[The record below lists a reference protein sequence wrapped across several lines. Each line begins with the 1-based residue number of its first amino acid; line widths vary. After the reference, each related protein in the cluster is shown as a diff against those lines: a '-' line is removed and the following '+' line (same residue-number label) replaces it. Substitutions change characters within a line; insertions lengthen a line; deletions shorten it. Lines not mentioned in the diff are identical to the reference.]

1 MSSWCL
7 AEYCPVYR
15 VNRSALL
22 HYSARQMY
30 DLVVDIERYPEF
42 LNWCSK
48 TRILERSDSEVV
60 ASIEIRF
67 KGLHR
72 TFTTRNTMEGGRSV
86 RIELVDGPFRT
97 LSGIWRFV
105 ELDTDSCKIEL
116 DLEFDFSTNFLDRI
130 VGPVF
135 SQIANRQLDAFQ
147 RRAGQVYG

>member
-1 MSSWCL
+1 M
-7 AEYCPVYR
+7 YK

-22 HYSARQMY
+22 NYSARQMY

-42 LNWCSK
+42 LNWCSAA
-48 TRILERSDSEVV
+48 RIIQRGDKDVV
-60 ASIEIRF
+60 ASIEISF

-72 TFTTRNTMEGGRSV
+72 TFTTRNHMESGRSV

-97 LSGIWRFV
+97 LNGIWQFI
-105 ELDTDSCKIEL
+105 ELDAGASKIEL
-116 DLEFDFSTNFLDRI
+116 DLEFDFSSHLLGRF

-147 RRAGQVYG
+147 RRAEQVYV

>member
-1 MSSWCL
+1 M
-7 AEYCPVYR
+7 YK

-30 DLVVDIERYPEF
+30 ELVVDIERYPEF
-42 LNWCSK
+42 LNWCAN
-48 TRILERSDSEVV
+48 TRILERSGSQVV
-60 ASIEIRF
+60 AAIDIRF

-72 TFTTRNTMEGGRSV
+72 SFTTRNYMDSGRAV

-97 LSGIWRFV
+97 LNGIWRFI
-105 ELDTDSCKIEL
+105 ELDESSCKIEL
-116 DLEFDFSTNFLDRI
+116 DLEFDFSTAFLARI

-147 RRAGQVYG
+147 RRAAQIYG

>member
-1 MSSWCL
+1 M
-7 AEYCPVYR
+7 YR

-22 HYSARQMY
+22 SYSARQMY

-42 LNWCSK
+42 LNWCSDA
-48 TRILERSDSEVV
+48 RIIERGESEVV

-72 TFTTRNTMEGGRSV
+72 SFTTRNCMDHGRSV

-97 LSGIWRFV
+97 LNGNWRFI
-105 ELDTDSCKIEL
+105 ELDDHASKIEL
-116 DLEFDFSTNFLDRI
+116 DLEFDFSTALLARI

-147 RRAGQVYG
+147 RRAAQVYG

>member
-1 MSSWCL
+1 
-7 AEYCPVYR
+7 
-15 VNRSALL
+15 
-22 HYSARQMY
+22 MY

-48 TRILERSDSEVV
+48 TRILERSESQVV
-60 ASIEIRF
+60 ASIEISF

-72 TFTTRNTMEGGRSV
+72 SFTTRNRMEDGRSV

-97 LSGIWRFV
+97 LNGIWRFID
-105 ELDTDSCKIEL
+105 LGDNASKIEL
-116 DLEFDFSTNFLDRI
+116 DLEFDFSTTLLSRL

-147 RRAGQVYG
+147 RRAVQVYG

>member
-1 MSSWCL
+1 M
-7 AEYCPVYR
+7 YK

-30 DLVVDIERYPEF
+30 ELVVDIERYPEF
-42 LNWCSK
+42 LNWCAN
-48 TRILERSDSEVV
+48 TRILERSGSQVV
-60 ASIEIRF
+60 ASIDIRF

-72 TFTTRNTMEGGRSV
+72 SFTTRNYMDSGRAV

-97 LSGIWRFV
+97 LNGIWRFI
-105 ELDTDSCKIEL
+105 ELDESSCKIEL
-116 DLEFDFSTNFLDRI
+116 DLEFDFSTAFLARI

-147 RRAGQVYG
+147 RRAAQIYG

>member
-1 MSSWCL
+1 M
-7 AEYCPVYR
+7 YK

-42 LNWCSK
+42 LNWCSS
-48 TRILERSDSEVV
+48 TRIVERSEHEVV
-60 ASIEIRF
+60 ASIDISF

-72 TFTTRNTMEGGRSV
+72 SFTTRNRMDNGRSV

-97 LSGIWRFV
+97 LNGIWKFI
-105 ELDTDSCKIEL
+105 ELDEGSCKIEL
-116 DLEFDFSTNFLDRI
+116 DLEFDFSTAFLARI

-147 RRAGQVYG
+147 RRAVQVYG

>member
-1 MSSWCL
+1 M
-7 AEYCPVYR
+7 YK

-22 HYSARQMY
+22 PYSARQMY

-42 LNWCSK
+42 LNWCSS
-48 TRILERSDSEVV
+48 TRIRERSGNQVV

-72 TFTTRNTMEGGRSV
+72 SFTTRNLMEDGRAV

-97 LSGIWRFV
+97 LNGLWHFI
-105 ELDTDSCKIEL
+105 ELDASSCKISL
-116 DLEFDFSTNFLDRI
+116 DLEFDFSNALIARI

-147 RRAGQVYG
+147 RRAAQVYG

>member
-1 MSSWCL
+1 L
-7 AEYCPVYR
+7 YR

-30 DLVVDIERYPEF
+30 ELVVDIERYPEF
-42 LNWCSK
+42 LNWCAN
-48 TRILERSDSEVV
+48 TRILECSDSQVV

-72 TFTTRNTMEGGRSV
+72 SFTTRNYMDSGRSV

-97 LSGIWRFV
+97 LNGIWRFI
-105 ELDTDSCKIEL
+105 ELDESSCKIEL
-116 DLEFDFSTNFLDRI
+116 DLEFDFSTAFLARI

-147 RRAGQVYG
+147 RRAVQVYG

>member
-1 MSSWCL
+1 M
-7 AEYCPVYR
+7 YK

-42 LNWCSK
+42 LNWCSDA
-48 TRILERSDSEVV
+48 RILERNDGDVV
-60 ASIEIRF
+60 ASIEISF

-72 TFTTRNTMEGGRSV
+72 SFTTRNHMESGSSV

-97 LSGIWRFV
+97 LNGIWKFI
-105 ELDTDSCKIEL
+105 ELDAGSSKIEL
-116 DLEFDFSTNFLDRI
+116 DLEFDFSSALLARI

-147 RRAGQVYG
+147 RRAEQVYDQGN

>member
-1 MSSWCL
+1 M
-7 AEYCPVYR
+7 YK

-42 LNWCSK
+42 LNWCGSS
-48 TRILERSDSEVV
+48 RILERTDNQVV
-60 ASIEIRF
+60 ASIDISF

-72 TFTTRNTMEGGRSV
+72 SFTTRNVMDSGRSV

-97 LSGIWRFV
+97 LNGIWRFI
-105 ELDTDSCKIEL
+105 ELDESSSKIEL
-116 DLEFDFSTNFLDRI
+116 DLEFDFSTAFLARI

-147 RRAGQVYG
+147 RRAAQVYG

>member
-1 MSSWCL
+1 M
-7 AEYCPVYR
+7 YK

-22 HYSARQMY
+22 NYSARQMY

-42 LNWCSK
+42 LNWCSDA
-48 TRILERSDSEVV
+48 RVLERSNSEVV
-60 ASIEIRF
+60 ASIEISF

-72 TFTTRNTMEGGRSV
+72 SFTTRNHMDSGSSV

-97 LSGIWRFV
+97 LNGIWQFI
-105 ELDTDSCKIEL
+105 ELDAGSSKIEL
-116 DLEFDFSTNFLDRI
+116 DLEFDFSSGFLARI

-147 RRAGQVYG
+147 RRAEQVYG

>member
-1 MSSWCL
+1 M
-7 AEYCPVYR
+7 YK

-22 HYSARQMY
+22 NHSARQMY
-30 DLVVDIERYPEF
+30 DLVVDIESYPEF
-42 LNWCSK
+42 LNWCSGA
-48 TRILERSDSEVV
+48 RILERSDNQVV
-60 ASIEIRF
+60 ASIDISF

-72 TFTTRNTMEGGRSV
+72 SFTTRNYMDGGRSL

-97 LSGIWRFV
+97 LNGIWRFI
-105 ELDTDSCKIEL
+105 ELDDRWCKIEL
-116 DLEFDFSTNFLDRI
+116 DLEFDFSTAFLSRL

>member
-1 MSSWCL
+1 M
-7 AEYCPVYR
+7 YR

-22 HYSARQMY
+22 NYSARQMY
-30 DLVVDIERYPEF
+30 DLVVDVERYPEF

-48 TRILERSDSEVV
+48 TRVLERGTDEMV
-60 ASIEIRF
+60 ASIEISF

-72 TFTTRNTMEGGRSV
+72 SFTTRNYMDSGRSL

-97 LSGIWRFV
+97 LNGIWHFI
-105 ELDTDSCKIEL
+105 ELDADSCKIEL
-116 DLEFDFSTNFLDRI
+116 DLEFDFSNALLARL

-147 RRAGQVYG
+147 RRAEQVYG

>member
-1 MSSWCL
+1 M
-7 AEYCPVYR
+7 YR

-22 HYSARQMY
+22 NYSARQMY
-30 DLVVDIERYPEF
+30 DLVVDIEHYPEF
-42 LNWCSK
+42 LNWCSE
-48 TRILERSDSEVV
+48 TRILERTESEVV

-72 TFTTRNTMEGGRSV
+72 SFTTRNRMDDGRSV

-97 LSGIWRFV
+97 LNGIWRFV
-105 ELDTDSCKIEL
+105 ELDEHASKIEL
-116 DLEFDFSTNFLDRI
+116 DLEFDFSSVFLARI

-147 RRAGQVYG
+147 RRAAQVYG

>member
-1 MSSWCL
+1 M
-7 AEYCPVYR
+7 YK

-22 HYSARQMY
+22 GYSARQMY

-42 LNWCSK
+42 LNWCSDA
-48 TRILERSDSEVV
+48 RILERSENEVV

-72 TFTTRNTMEGGRSV
+72 TFTTRNRMDSGRSV

-97 LSGIWRFV
+97 LNGIWNFI
-105 ELDTDSCKIEL
+105 ELDADSSKIEL
-116 DLEFDFSTNFLDRI
+116 DLEFDFSTGFLDRI

-135 SQIANRQLDAFQ
+135 SQIAHRQLDAFQ
-147 RRAGQVYG
+147 RRAAQVYG

>member
-1 MSSWCL
+1 M
-7 AEYCPVYR
+7 YK

-42 LNWCSK
+42 LNWCSS
-48 TRILERSDSEVV
+48 TRIVERSEHEVV
-60 ASIEIRF
+60 ASIDISF

-72 TFTTRNTMEGGRSV
+72 SFTTRNRMDNGRSV

-97 LSGIWRFV
+97 LNGIWNFI
-105 ELDTDSCKIEL
+105 ELDEGSCKIEL
-116 DLEFDFSTNFLDRI
+116 DLEFDFSTAFLARI

-147 RRAGQVYG
+147 RRAVQVYG

>member
-1 MSSWCL
+1 M
-7 AEYCPVYR
+7 YR

-22 HYSARQMY
+22 NYSARQMY

-42 LNWCSK
+42 LNWCSNA
-48 TRILERSDSEVV
+48 RILEKTDGEVV
-60 ASIEIRF
+60 ASIEISF

-72 TFTTRNTMEGGRSV
+72 SFTTRNHMDSGRSV

-97 LSGIWRFV
+97 LNGIWRFI
-105 ELDTDSCKIEL
+105 ELDAGSSKIEL
-116 DLEFDFSTNFLDRI
+116 DLEFDFSSTFLARL

>member
-1 MSSWCL
+1 M
-7 AEYCPVYR
+7 YK

-42 LNWCSK
+42 LNWCSS
-48 TRILERSDSEVV
+48 TRIVERSEHEVV
-60 ASIEIRF
+60 ASIDISF

-72 TFTTRNTMEGGRSV
+72 SFTTRNRMDNGRSV

-97 LSGIWRFV
+97 LNGIWNFI
-105 ELDTDSCKIEL
+105 ELDEESCKIEL
-116 DLEFDFSTNFLDRI
+116 DLEFDFSTAFLARI

-147 RRAGQVYG
+147 RRAVQVYG